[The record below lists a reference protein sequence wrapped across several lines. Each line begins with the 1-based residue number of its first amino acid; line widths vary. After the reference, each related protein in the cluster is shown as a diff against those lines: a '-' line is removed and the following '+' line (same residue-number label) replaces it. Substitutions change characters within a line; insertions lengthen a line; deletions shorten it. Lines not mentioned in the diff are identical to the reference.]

1 MPYTSI
7 ERPEAGYRF
16 IPAVF
21 QYSAGVAAL
30 PGFRIERV
38 RFAEPV
44 PLAEGWRRIAALL
57 DAAGRP
63 RTAFCACELRS
74 PAPFSE
80 EGFVAFN
87 RGYAAVLAEW
97 GVLVGEEGRNPVAR
111 SNVCP
116 EVAPPAEPSFHA
128 FCYTVPDAGE
138 AAPSFVVAG
147 SGEVEEGHANY
158 RDHIVAPGDVS
169 PAGLRAKARWVLG
182 EMERRMAALGVA
194 ASWRATTGVQAY
206 TVHDL
211 HPFLAEEIAARG
223 AARHGLT
230 WQFCRPPVV
239 GLDFEMDC
247 RGVPVERVVAA
258 RGSTAAPS

>member
-1 MPYTSI
+1 MPYTTL
-7 ERPEAGYRF
+7 ERPAAGYRF

-63 RTAFCACELRS
+63 RAAFCACELRS
-74 PAPFSE
+74 PAPFTE
-80 EGFVAFN
+80 EGFAAFN
-87 RGYAAVLAEW
+87 RGYAAVLAAW
-97 GVLVGEEGRNPVAR
+97 GVLGADGRNPVAR

-116 EVAPPAEPSFHA
+116 EVAPPAEPAFHA
-128 FCYTVPDAGE
+128 FCYTVPDAQ

-147 SGEVEEGHANY
+147 SGEAEEGHATY
-158 RDHIVAPGDVS
+158 RDHVVAPGDVS

-182 EMERRMAALGVA
+182 EMERRMAALGA
-194 ASWRATTGVQAY
+194 GWRATTGVQAY

-211 HPFLAEEIAARG
+211 HPFLAEEIVARG

-230 WQFCRPPVV
+230 WQFCRPPVA

-247 RGVPVERVVAA
+247 RGVPVERVIAA